1 MSKRRKLLVAG
12 VVAVIVL
19 AGGAYGVFAVLA
31 GGSAPPPVSLSESPE
46 PTGAAGSTG
55 TVTAADLAG
64 TWTVDGTGSFV
75 GYRVREKL
83 AFLPAPSDAVGRTSS
98 VQGTMTIGGTTV
110 KTVDVSADLRQLTS
124 DRSMRDDRMHT
135 IGLQSDQFPTARFVL
150 TSPIA
155 FGSVPAEGTVVTKT
169 ATGNLTLHG
178 VTKQVSIEI
187 QAKWTSGG
195 VEVVG
200 SLPVR
205 FADFDITTPTIG
217 GFVSVNDQGTMEF
230 QLIFAKA

>member
-1 MSKRRKLLVAG
+1 MEAMRFAAFVVLSVTSCALVAS
-12 VVAVIVL
+12 AAPL
-19 AGGAYGVFAVLA
+19 AAAA
-31 GGSAPPPVSLSESPE
+31 SRES
-46 PTGAAGSTG
+46 
-55 TVTAADLAG
+55 TAAH
-64 TWTVDGTGSFV
+64 DGVWHVVPAESFV

-83 AFLPAPSDAVGRTSS
+83 AFLPAPSDAVGRTSA
-98 VQGTMTIGGTTV
+98 VEGTMTIDGTTV
-110 KTVDVSADLRQLTS
+110 KAVDVSADLRQLTS
-124 DRSMRDDRMHT
+124 DRSMRDARMHT

-150 TSPIA
+150 TSPIT

-178 VTKQVSIEI
+178 VTKQVTVET

-200 SLPVR
+200 SLVVR

-217 GFVSVNDQGTMEF
+217 GFVSVNDLGTMEF
-230 QLIFAKA
+230 DLAFAKA